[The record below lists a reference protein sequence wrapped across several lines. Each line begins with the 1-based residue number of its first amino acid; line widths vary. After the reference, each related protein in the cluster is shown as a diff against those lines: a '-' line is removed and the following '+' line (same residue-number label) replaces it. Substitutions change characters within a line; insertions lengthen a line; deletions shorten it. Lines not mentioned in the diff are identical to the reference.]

1 MPPRNDDPVRAPVLR
16 DVPAVSRA
24 IAILRLLADSTT
36 PLGVQAVAQALG
48 LVPSTCLH
56 ILRVLTAE
64 GLVAVDETNK
74 RYRLGGGLIEMARGA
89 SQAAAF
95 PELARPHLEQVAA
108 RHEATALAVSP
119 MDLDHMVVVAIAQA
133 SGLSL
138 HADIGSRFPTLI
150 SATGRCVAA
159 FCDIPLKDLRRRFRS
174 LRWANPPTFEEWLEE
189 VEATRRMGFAVDRSR
204 YMEGVT
210 IVAAPV
216 YSRAPLVS
224 ALVVVALNERIR
236 KIGVEEVGADLHT
249 RAAELSRRLG
259 GAPAATFQATP
270 ANNGVALAPY
280 ARGKAK
286 ATERK

>member
-1 MPPRNDDPVRAPVLR
+1 MPAHSDDPGRTPVLR

-24 IAILRLLADSTT
+24 IAILRLLADSAA
-36 PLGVQAVAQALG
+36 PMGVQAVAQALG

-74 RYRLGGGLIEMARGA
+74 RYRLGAGLVELAQGV

-95 PELARPHLEQVAA
+95 PELARPHLEQIAA
-108 RHEATALAVSP
+108 RHDASALAVSP
-119 MDLDHMVVVAIAQA
+119 IDLDHMVVVAIARA

-159 FCDIPLKDLRRRFRS
+159 FSDIPLKELRRRFRA
-174 LRWANPPTFEEWLEE
+174 LRWANPPSFAEWLEE
-189 VEATRRMGFAVDRSR
+189 VEATRAAGFGVDRSR
-204 YMEGVT
+204 YMDGVT

-216 YSRAPLVS
+216 YSRAPLVN
-224 ALVVVALNERIR
+224 ALVVVGLSEHLR
-236 KIGVEEVGADLHT
+236 KVGVEAVGEDLRE
-249 RAAELSRRLG
+249 RAAELSRQLG
-259 GAPAATFQATP
+259 GAPRAQAA
-270 ANNGVALAPY
+270 
-280 ARGKAK
+280 AK
-286 ATERK
+286 ARMGAAE